1 MNNTG
6 FALVGLAAWAIALTF
21 LLVVVRSM
29 ALRDGRAMNAFDPAG
44 KDMTGFGYRATRALG
59 NTLENLAILASLLL
73 YALVTEQTAVTEG
86 LACWVLYARIGQSVV
101 HMISTSVPFV
111 MIRATLFGA
120 QMVIGLI
127 WAWQFLQA

>member
-21 LLVVVRSM
+21 LLVVVRMM

-44 KDMTGFGYRATRALG
+44 KDMVGFGYRATRAHG

-101 HMISTSVPFV
+101 HMVSTSVPFV
-111 MIRATLFGA
+111 LIRATLFSA

>member
-1 MNNTG
+1 MSNTS
-6 FALVGLAAWAIALTF
+6 FALVGLAGWAIVLTF
-21 LLVVVRSM
+21 LLVFVRMSAVREGH
-29 ALRDGRAMNAFDPAG
+29 ALNTFDPEG
-44 KDMTGFGYRATRALG
+44 KDLSGFRYRATRAHG

-73 YALVTEQTAVTEG
+73 YAIATNQTAITEG
-86 LACWVLYARIGQSVV
+86 LACWVLYARVGQSIV

-127 WAWQFLQA
+127 WAWAFWQA